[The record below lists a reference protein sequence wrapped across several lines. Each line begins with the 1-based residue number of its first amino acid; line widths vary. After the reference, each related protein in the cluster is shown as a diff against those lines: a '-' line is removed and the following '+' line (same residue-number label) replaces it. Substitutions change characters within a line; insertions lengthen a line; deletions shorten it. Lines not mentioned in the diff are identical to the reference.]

1 MMRRV
6 DDRLAR
12 GQPYPLGAWF
22 DGRGTHFAVFAE
34 DATRVDL
41 CLFDHQG
48 RHEQSRLSMPD
59 CTDGVWSGYL
69 EGLHPGQRYGY
80 RADGPYAP
88 EQGHRFNPNKLLL
101 DPYAREIAGT
111 LRWHD
116 ALHGYR
122 VGSRRGDLSFDRRD
136 SAAYMP
142 KGVVVGHDGFDWGN
156 DHPPR
161 VPWTDTVIY
170 EAHLRGLTR
179 LREDIPEHVRGTF
192 GALGQ
197 PPVIEHLKRLGVTA
211 VELLPVHAFAR
222 DRVLVEQGL
231 TNYWGYNTLSY
242 FAPEPAYL
250 SDGTR
255 AQIKWAVKQ
264 LHAAGIEVLIDVV
277 YNHTCEG
284 NELGVTLSMRGLAN
298 AAYYRLLPD
307 NPRHC
312 INDTGCGNTV
322 NLSHPRTIQLVLD
335 SLRHWVEEYHVDGF
349 RFDLSTTL
357 GREPDGFDP
366 GSGFFDAL
374 MQDPLLARVK
384 LIAEPWDIGP
394 GGYQL
399 GRHPPGFAE
408 WNDRFRDDVRSY
420 WRGDHGMRGALAAR
434 LQGSAELFEHHRRK
448 PWASVNFLT
457 AHDGFTLQDLV
468 SYNHKHNEANQE
480 GNNDGTDYNESR
492 NWGFEGLTDDPAIN
506 VRREKVKRCL
516 LATLLASYGTPMLLA
531 GDEFGRSQ
539 QGNNNAYCQDS
550 LIGWVDWSLLQTPAG
565 ASLCDFTA
573 RLIAL
578 RRQYPLLQGSRFLH
592 GREDILPG
600 IADIAWFDERGES
613 MSDGDWRNP
622 AAHLLVLRR
631 AARRADGGVDV
642 VLLLFNGAEVSHR
655 FVLPAPRLDL
665 AVLVDTEDPQRN
677 GETVGEQQE
686 LPGHSLLL
694 IGVRLDAAAAAA
706 LAEDSP

>member
-1 MMRRV
+1 MRRV
-6 DDRLAR
+6 DDTLAS
-12 GQPYPLGAWF
+12 GQPYPLGAHF

-34 DATRVDL
+34 DASRVDL

-48 RHEQSRLSMPD
+48 RHEQARLAMPD
-59 CTDGVWSGYL
+59 CIDGVWAGYL
-69 EGLHPGQRYGY
+69 EGLRPGQRYGY
-80 RADGPYAP
+80 RVHGPYAP
-88 EQGHRFNPNKLLL
+88 EHGQRFNPNKLLI
-101 DPYAREIAGT
+101 DPYAREIAGA

-122 VGSRRGDLSFDRRD
+122 VGARQGDLSFDRRD
-136 SAAYMP
+136 SAAYVP
-142 KGVVVGHDGFDWGN
+142 KGIVSGNDGFDWGN
-156 DHPPR
+156 DHAPR
-161 VPWTDTVIY
+161 TPWSDLVIY

-179 LREDIPEHVRGTF
+179 LRQDIPEHVRGTF

-197 PPVIEHLKRLGVTA
+197 PQVIEHLKRLGVTA

-222 DRVLVEQGL
+222 DRVLLDQGL

-284 NELGVTLSMRGLAN
+284 SELGVTVSMRGFAN

-322 NLSHPRTIQLVLD
+322 NLAHPRSIQLVLD

-357 GREPDGFDP
+357 GREPHGFDP

-420 WRGDHGMRGALAAR
+420 WRGDHAMRGALAAR
-434 LQGSAELFEHHRRK
+434 LQGSAELFDHQRRK
-448 PWASVNFLT
+448 PWASVNFIT

-468 SYNHKHNEANQE
+468 SYNHKHNEANLE
-480 GNNDGTDYNESR
+480 DNNDGTDYNESR
-492 NWGFEGLTDDPAIN
+492 NWGFEGLTDDVGIN
-506 VRREKVKRCL
+506 ARREKVKRCL
-516 LATLLASYGTPMLLA
+516 LTTLLASHGTPMLLA

-550 LIGWVDWSLLQTPAG
+550 PISWVDWSLLDTPAG
-565 ASLCDFTA
+565 ASLCEFTA
-573 RLIAL
+573 RIIAL
-578 RRQYPLLQGSRFLH
+578 RRLYPLLQGSQFLH
-592 GREDILPG
+592 GHVEVLPG
-600 IADIAWFDERGES
+600 LADIAWFDERGEAL
-613 MSDGDWRNP
+613 SDGDWQNP

-631 AARRADGGVDV
+631 AERRRHGGVDI
-642 VLLLFNGAEVSHR
+642 VLLLFNGDEVSHR
-655 FVLPAPRLDL
+655 FALPAPRLDYEL
-665 AVLVDTEDPQRN
+665 LVDTEDPLRH
-677 GETVGEQQE
+677 GVHAVEQHE
-686 LPGHSLLL
+686 LPGHSMLLL
-694 IGVRLDAAAAAA
+694 GLRLDATAAAAFGR
-706 LAEDSP
+706 SMQ